1 MVLGIHWGSWNSPP
15 MDKGGYYNLELYL
28 AWMSLFLLGKEGVD
42 GDNDSKTEF
51 WKNSK
56 AGMFLKNEYLI

>member
-1 MVLGIHWGSWNSPP
+1 